1 MSLEMNSNIHGFYV
15 PMHMHVFN
23 ARSFVPNNTS
33 LVLKSVVIKLR
44 GDKDFLL
51 HFYCLL
57 VSVRNGVRVQYNLLP
72 KVI

>member
-23 ARSFVPNNTS
+23 VRSFVPKNPS
-33 LVLKSVVIKLR
+33 LLLKSVVIKLR
-44 GDKDFLL
+44 DDKDFWS

-57 VSVRNGVRVQYNLLP
+57 VSVRNGVRVQYSLLL